1 MTSRSRRYFSRKKFQ
16 KFVFKTLAKNVQ
28 EAIDEEIVK
37 TLIKIAKGEDASPFK
52 TI

>member
-1 MTSRSRRYFSRKKFQ
+1 MTSRSIRYFRGKKFQ
-16 KFVFKTLAKNVQ
+16 RFLFKALAKNVQ

-37 TLIKIAKGEDASPFK
+37 TLIRIAKGEEESPLK

>member
-1 MTSRSRRYFSRKKFQ
+1 MTSRSIRYFRRKKFQ
-16 KFVFKTLAKNVQ
+16 RFVFKTLAKNVQ

-37 TLIKIAKGEDASPFK
+37 KLIRIAKGEEASPLK